1 MGAEDRVWA
10 QLPPLPR
17 EQLVAAVAMY
27 ESAGLEG
34 IWASQTFG
42 APFLPLSAAA
52 VVSETLQL
60 GTGIAL
66 AFVRSP
72 LETACNIMDLDRIS
86 DGRAILGLGS
96 SAQSLTEGAF
106 GSVYGKPLRHM
117 REVIGLVRSI
127 VEKGHTGEL
136 GLLEGEYH
144 TLDLRNFRT
153 LSPPVRSHI
162 PIYLPAVFQNA
173 CEMAGEITDG
183 LLGHPLWNERWIRDE
198 SLPALRRGLARAG
211 RVRDAVT
218 VNLQMF
224 VAVNEDR
231 AAAIAD
237 ARPTIAFYSQSPQYL
252 RYFDAIGMGAP
263 ARALQ
268 ERFAANDIPGMIAAC
283 PDEMVESIALVGSKD
298 EVLRRMRERTA
309 DADACT
315 PVIPHYALGA
325 DKLAFYTA
333 GIADLFYGKGG
344 KG

>member
-1 MGAEDRVWA
+1 LSAQQHIWA
-10 QLPPLPR
+10 QLPPMPR
-17 EQLVAAVAMY
+17 EQLVKAVQRY

-52 VVSETLQL
+52 AVSERVKL

-72 LETACNIMDLDRIS
+72 LETACNIMDLDLIS
-86 DGRAILGLGS
+86 DGRAVLGLGS

-106 GSVYGKPLRHM
+106 GCTYGKPLRHM
-117 REVIGLVRSI
+117 REVIAMVRAI
-127 VEKGHTGEL
+127 VEKGHTGEI

-153 LSPPVRSHI
+153 LYPPVRTEV

-198 SLPALRRGLARAG
+198 AMPAFKRGLDKAG
-211 RVRDAVT
+211 RPRDAAN

-224 VAVNEDR
+224 VAVNDDR
-231 AAAIAD
+231 REAIED
-237 ARPTIAFYSQSPQYL
+237 ARANIAFYSQSPQYL
-252 RYFDAIGMGAP
+252 RYFETIGLGGP

-268 ERFAANDIPGMIAAC
+268 AAFSAGDMAGMVAAC
-283 PDEMVESIALVGSKD
+283 TDEMVESIAIVGSKD
-298 EVLRRMRERTA
+298 DVLKRVRERAAHA
-309 DADACT
+309 DAIT
-315 PVIPHYALGA
+315 PVIPHYGLGP
-325 DKLAFYTA
+325 DKVAFYTS
-333 GIADLFYGKGG
+333 GIADLFYGNGAK
-344 KG
+344 